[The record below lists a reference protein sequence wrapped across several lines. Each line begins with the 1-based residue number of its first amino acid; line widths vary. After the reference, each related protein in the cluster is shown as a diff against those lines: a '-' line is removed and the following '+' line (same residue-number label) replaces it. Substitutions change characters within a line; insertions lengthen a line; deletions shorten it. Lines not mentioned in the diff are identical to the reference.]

1 MNLKFY
7 VIKEDIIKFCD
18 EVIEYGFYVVC
29 VNFYRVKFV
38 KDYLREK
45 NVDVKVV
52 SVIGFLLGVILM
64 EVKVFEVKRVFE
76 DGVDEFDMVINI
88 GVFKDKDYEYVKNDI
103 VEVVKVVYER
113 GVKVKVIIEI
123 CYFIEEEKVKV
134 CELVKEV
141 GVDFVKILIGFG
153 IGGVI
158 VEDVRLMRK
167 VVGFEMGVKV
177 VGGIR
182 MYE

>member
-1 MNLKFY
+1 
-7 VIKEDIIKFCD
+7 
-18 EVIEYGFYVVC
+18 
-29 VNFYRVKFV
+29 
-38 KDYLREK
+38 
-45 NVDVKVV
+45 
-52 SVIGFLLGVILM
+52 M

-182 MYE
+182 MYEQVFEMIEVGVNRIGIFSGVKIVEGVFDE